1 MATLSHSEHVPP
13 FVCSRFDASSETWDV
28 KSLETGDDRIE
39 SIEEE

>member
-1 MATLSHSEHVPP
+1 MSTLSHSEHVPP
-13 FVCSRFDASSETWDV
+13 FVLSRFDASSETWD